1 MLQTLRPYLTPGIA
15 VVGAG
20 LIAVV
25 PSVAPMP
32 AAPTHFAQQ
41 QHSVVLTAD
50 PANDVTGLLTS
61 WGLLPTITVNAVPL
75 PAQINIELG
84 STLHNLLA
92 MIGPFITLNNA
103 WNDIMDQLAADPANA
118 FMILLNAPGTLINAF
133 LFGTSGIDVAGMN
146 IPLFNGLFVAPHTAT
161 IDLQLGQLVDL
172 AGVGNTTLGDVLGQF
187 GIGDESVEGL
197 LTGLLDSLGFGHLS
211 VTALLSEFGIGD
223 QPIADLAA
231 NLLDVMGI
239 GNPTISGLADQVGLG
254 DKSIAEVLTGLLG
267 QAGIGN
273 PTLAGLLDQFGLGE
287 QSVGELA
294 TGLLHAAGMTDTS
307 ITGLLGQLGVGDLTL
322 GDALKDLVH
331 ATAGGDATITDLLSQ
346 FGGADMTLGSVINPL
361 LDASGFGDQ
370 SLAELIDSLLGGMF
384 GGGGA
389 GSMTVGDLVI
399 EILQGAG
406 YDMSLSELLQSAEM
420 SNMTLGDLLEGTEIG
435 DQKFTDLLTQ
445 AGMGDKTL
453 LELADGA
460 IPVPDITCPLLP
472 GLYNVS
478 CYQTLNS
485 LMGPNS
491 LLETLQRLY
500 SAGAP
505 ALGVAPGTPLS
516 DITIGQLLGATG
528 VGGEK
533 LSELL
538 TGLNLSTPFDTV
550 MHNLGLDSV
559 TLSGLLNNGF
569 SWLMNTSVVS
579 MLSSWGLNNLNID
592 TVIDRLGLDVTING
606 LLGNLGLNNVDIG
619 GLIDHVLGGM
629 TLGSIAN
636 DLGLNNIHLD
646 GFLESLLGG
655 AKVGDLL
662 DDLNLNSVHLDE
674 ILQRLLGGVTVNDIA
689 NSLGLGSVTVDSLVA
704 SLGLTGLTVN
714 DVIDNLGLGGLDLDD
729 LLSNMGISGTDLISV
744 SIGQLGGLFGF

>member
-1 MLQTLRPYLTPGIA
+1 MLQTLRPYLTPGVA
-15 VVGAG
+15 VVGAAM
-20 LIAVV
+20 IAVV
-25 PSVAPMP
+25 PSAAPMP
-32 AAPTHFAQQ
+32 AIAAPFTQ

-84 STLHNLLA
+84 STLHSLLA
-92 MIGPFITLNNA
+92 MIGPFITVSNA
-103 WNDIMDQLAADPANA
+103 WSQIADQLAADPANA
-118 FMILLNAPGTLINAF
+118 FMILFNAPGTLINAF
-133 LFGTSGIDVAGMN
+133 LYGTAGVDVAGMT
-146 IPLFNGLFVAPHTAT
+146 IPLFNGLLVAPHTAT
-161 IDLQLGQLVDL
+161 VELQLGQLVDL
-172 AGVGNTTLGDVLGQF
+172 AGVGNKTLGDLLGEF
-187 GIGDESVEGL
+187 GVGGQSVGGL
-197 LTGLLDSLGFGHLS
+197 LTGLLDTLGFGHMS
-211 VTALLSEFGIGD
+211 VTGLLSEFGIGD
-223 QPIADLAA
+223 QPIAGLAA

-254 DKSIAEVLTGLLG
+254 DKSIAEVLAGLLG
-267 QAGIGN
+267 EAGIGN
-273 PTLAGLLDQFGLGE
+273 PTLAGLLDQFGLGD
-287 QSVGELA
+287 QSIGELA
-294 TGLLHAAGMTDTS
+294 TGLLHAAGMTDTT

-331 ATAGGDATITDLLSQ
+331 VAVGPDATITDLLGQ
-346 FGGADMTLGSVINPL
+346 FGGQDLTLGSMITPL

-370 SLAELIDSLLGGMF
+370 SIAELIDELLGGML
-384 GGGGA
+384 GGGPA

-406 YDMSLSELLQSAEM
+406 YDMSISEVLQSSQMAG
-420 SNMTLGDLLEGTEIG
+420 MTLGDLLAGTEAG

-445 AGMGDKTL
+445 AGVGDKTL
-453 LELADGA
+453 LELANGA
-460 IPVPDITCPLLP
+460 IPIPDITCPLLP

-491 LLETLQRLY
+491 LLQTLQRLY

-516 DITIGQLLGATG
+516 DITLGQLLGATG
-528 VGGEK
+528 VSDEK
-533 LSELL
+533 LSEIL

-550 MHNLGLDSV
+550 MHNLGLDNV
-559 TLSGLLNNGF
+559 TLSDVVHNGLPQ
-569 SWLMNTSVVS
+569 LMNMSLMS
-579 MLSSWGLNNLNID
+579 ILNSWGLNNLNID

-606 LLGNLGLNNVDIG
+606 LLGNLGLNQVDIG
-619 GLIDHVLGGM
+619 SHLDHVLGGM

-655 AKVGDLL
+655 TKVGDLL

-674 ILQRLLGGVTVNDIA
+674 ILERLLGGVTVNDIA
-689 NSLGLGSVTVDSLVA
+689 NSLGLGTVTLDSLVA
-704 SLGLTGLTVN
+704 TLGLDGLTVN
-714 DVIDNLGLGGLDLDD
+714 DVIDGLGLGGLDLDG
-729 LLSNMGISGTDLISV
+729 LLSNMGIAGTDLISV